1 MSRNNTPWQA
11 LASAEITWTDDGSP
25 CSPAYD
31 DFYYSTV
38 DGVEEANYVFLKGSQ
53 IAQRLLSHPHAT
65 FCVAETGFGTG
76 LNFLLTWK
84 LWREQPLPRPH
95 LHFVSIESQPVRS
108 SDIRKALQAWPA
120 LSELTE
126 TLIDNYPEPIPG
138 QHRLILDDGAVTL
151 DLWWEDA
158 VFAIPDLCGRLQ
170 KSVDVWYLDG
180 FSPNRNPSIWTPSLY
195 QNMATASR
203 TGASF
208 ATFTAAGDVRR
219 GLEKAGFQVTKSP
232 GWGLKRECMHGE
244 LGAAAIQ
251 PAQDL
256 KITPWDIDCKQ
267 LHRPKT
273 ALVVGAGLAGCTV
286 ASALAKR
293 GVAVTVIEAGRIAGG
308 GSGNDQGVLY
318 TRLSKKH
325 SPLVDFSLQSFSFAY
340 RFYKQMLGCGQL
352 TDDIDGSLC
361 GSFHQNSNTEALA
374 AMAQQLL
381 PVPQLAQVLRADAA
395 NQILGIEQQHG
406 GYWYPQSGWMRPSSI
421 CHALLQ
427 HPNITVV
434 ENSGPVDLVKENTD
448 WHAITPVGAI
458 AQSPCAVVA
467 TGPAAASMPALD
479 WLPVSAIR
487 GQTTNLSRS
496 EQTGSLR
503 TVLCHTGYISPD
515 RLGNHCIGATFDI
528 ADDDAN
534 SRSKDHRYNLDSLA
548 KAVPAW
554 GELLAEIK
562 EDDAEGRVAYRCA
575 SPDYLPLIGAVP
587 NHSAFLETYSM
598 LRKNARRVIP
608 YNGEYLAGLYLTTG
622 HGSRGLTSTPLAAEI
637 LASTICKEPPPLS
650 RELSRA
656 LAPARFI
663 IRDLRRKRT

>member
-11 LASAEITWTDDGSP
+11 LATAEITWTEDGSP

-53 IAQRLLSHPHAT
+53 IAQRLQRHRHAT

-76 LNFLLTWK
+76 LNFLLTWV
-84 LWREQPLPRPH
+84 LWREQALPKPR
-95 LHFVSIESQPVRS
+95 LHFVSFENQPVRS

-126 TLIDNYPEPIPG
+126 ELLDNYPEPIPG
-138 QHRLILDDGAVTL
+138 QHRLILDGGAVTL

-158 VFAIPDLCGRLQ
+158 ALAMPDLCRRLRET
-170 KSVDVWYLDG
+170 VDVWYLDG
-180 FSPNRNPSIWTPSLY
+180 FSPNRNPSIWTPCLY
-195 QNMATASR
+195 QNMAIASR
-203 TGASF
+203 AGASF

-219 GLEKAGFQVTKSP
+219 GLENAGFEVTKSS

-244 LGAAAIQ
+244 LGAATIQ
-251 PAQDL
+251 SAQDL
-256 KITPWDIDCKQ
+256 KITPWDINRKQ
-267 LHRPKT
+267 SPRPKT
-273 ALVVGAGLAGCTV
+273 ALVIGAGLAGCTI
-286 ASALAKR
+286 AAALAKR
-293 GVAVTVIEAGRIAGG
+293 GIAVTIIEAGRIADG

-325 SPLVDFSLQSFSFAY
+325 SPLVDFSLQSFSFSY

-352 TDDIDGSLC
+352 ADDIDGALC
-361 GSFHQNSNTEALA
+361 GSFHQNDNTEALA

-381 PVPQLAQVLRADAA
+381 RVPQLAQVLRADAA
-395 NQILGIEQQHG
+395 NQILGIEQEHH
-406 GYWYPQSGWMRPSSI
+406 GYWYPHSGWMRPSSI

-427 HPNITVV
+427 HRNITVI
-434 ENSGPVDLVKENTD
+434 ENSGLVNLVKQD
-448 WHAITPVGAI
+448 SVWQAITPAGAI
-458 AQSPCAVVA
+458 AQSTCAVVA
-467 TGPAAASMPALD
+467 TGPAAANMPALN

-487 GQTTNLSRS
+487 GQTTNLASS
-496 EQTGSLR
+496 EQTSGLR
-503 TVLCHTGYISPD
+503 AVLCHTGYISPA

-528 ADDDAN
+528 ADNDTRT
-534 SRSKDHRYNLDSLA
+534 RSKDHRYNLDSLA

-554 GELLAEIK
+554 KKLLEAMT
-562 EDDAEGRVAYRCA
+562 EDDIEGRVAYRCA
-575 SPDYLPLIGAVP
+575 SPDYLPLIGPVP
-587 NHSAFLETYSM
+587 NHPVFLENYSM
-598 LRKNARRVIP
+598 LRKNARRAIP
-608 YNGEYLAGLYLTTG
+608 HNGEYLAGLYLTTG

-637 LASTICKEPPPLS
+637 LASTICNEPPPLS

>member
-11 LASAEITWTDDGSP
+11 LATAEITWTEDGSP

-53 IAQRLLSHPHAT
+53 IARRLQRHPHAT

-84 LWREQPLPRPH
+84 LWREQALPKPR
-95 LHFVSIESQPVRS
+95 LHFVSFENQPVRS
-108 SDIRKALQAWPA
+108 CDIRKALQAWPA
-120 LSELTE
+120 LSELTQE
-126 TLIDNYPEPIPG
+126 LLDNYPEPIPG

-158 VFAIPDLCGRLQ
+158 ALAMPDLCGRLRE
-170 KSVDVWYLDG
+170 SIDVWYLDG
-180 FSPNRNPSIWTPSLY
+180 FSPNRNPSIWTPCLY
-195 QNMATASR
+195 QNMAIASR
-203 TGASF
+203 SGASF

-219 GLEKAGFQVTKSP
+219 GLESAGFEVTKSS

-244 LGAAAIQ
+244 LGAATIQ

-256 KITPWDIDCKQ
+256 KITPWDINRKQ
-267 LHRPKT
+267 SPRPKT
-273 ALVVGAGLAGCTV
+273 ALVIGAGLAGCTV
-286 ASALAKR
+286 AAALAKR
-293 GVAVTVIEAGRIAGG
+293 GIAVTIIEAGRIAGG

-325 SPLVDFSLQSFSFAY
+325 SPLVDFSLQSFSFSY

-352 TDDIDGSLC
+352 ADDIDGALC
-361 GSFHQNSNTEALA
+361 GSFHQNDNTEALA

-381 PVPQLAQVLRADAA
+381 RVPQLAQVLGADAA
-395 NQILGIEQQHG
+395 NQILGIEQEHD
-406 GYWYPQSGWMRPSSI
+406 GYWYPHSGWMRPSSI

-427 HPNITVV
+427 HENITVM
-434 ENSGPVDLVKENTD
+434 ENSGPVNLLKQDSI
-448 WHAITPVGAI
+448 WQAITPAGAI
-458 AQSPCAVVA
+458 AQSTCAVVA
-467 TGPAAASMPALD
+467 TGSAAANMPALN

-487 GQTTNLSRS
+487 GQTTNLATS

-503 TVLCHTGYISPD
+503 AVLCHTGYISPA

-528 ADDDAN
+528 ADNDT
-534 SRSKDHRYNLDSLA
+534 STRSKDHRYNLDSLA

-554 GELLAEIK
+554 QKLLDAIT
-562 EDDAEGRVAYRCA
+562 EDDIEGRVAYRCA
-575 SPDYLPLIGAVP
+575 SPDYLPLIGPVP
-587 NHSAFLETYSM
+587 NHPVFLENYSM
-598 LRKNARRVIP
+598 LRKNARRAIP
-608 YNGEYLAGLYLTTG
+608 HNGEYLAGLYLTTG

-637 LASTICKEPPPLS
+637 LASTICNEPPPLS